1 MSGLLTILVIVGC
14 IALILF
20 VLVQNPKGGGLNSE
34 FGSAVQLG
42 GAKRAT
48 DILEKGTWGLAVA
61 VAVICLFMAAGGN
74 NAAAGPGEGAPIET
88 DPDAITDPGGTP
100 EFTPPGAQPNNLPTN
115 GGGGAN
121 PN

>member
-1 MSGLLTILVIVGC
+1 MGSLLTILIIVGC

-48 DILEKGTWGLAVA
+48 DILEKGTWGLAAGVA
-61 VAVICLFMAAGGN
+61 VLCLFMAKDVKVTSGDDGEIDSIESDV
-74 NAAAGPGEGAPIET
+74 NAVDGSGEETFGLGPEEN
-88 DPDAITDPGGTP
+88 GGT
-100 EFTPPGAQPNNLPTN
+100 TLPT
-115 GGGGAN
+115 A
-121 PN
+121 P